1 MAGVVTVHCLHRR
14 RGALQ
19 ETMIVNPQSSRL
31 ARIRHA
37 GGRLGR
43 LGWAPFLILG
53 PITGSLIALCLF
65 NIRKRRPIYAACC
78 IAGIVVFWIAAPA
91 LLKSEL
97 NYIRSHKSGLA
108 DRSRPLVAAV
118 LGRAG

>member
-1 MAGVVTVHCLHRR
+1 
-14 RGALQ
+14 
-19 ETMIVNPQSSRL
+19 MIVNPQSSRL
-31 ARIRHA
+31 ARIRRA
-37 GGRLGR
+37 VGRAGR

-65 NIRKRRPIYAACC
+65 NIHKRRPVYAACC

-97 NYIRSHKSGLA
+97 NYIQAHRSGLTGH
-108 DRSRPLVAAV
+108 SRPLDAAV
-118 LGRAG
+118 PRRAG